1 MAKICVNLQA
11 FQTYWNIL
19 NAFMEKAYKVCNP
32 YLSTKFYQEL
42 CVIFNAKYKNGKK
55 QNNLIARKTSH

>member
-1 MAKICVNLQA
+1 
-11 FQTYWNIL
+11 
-19 NAFMEKAYKVCNP
+19 MEKAYKVYNP

-55 QNNLIARKTSH
+55 QNNLIARKTSHWMTSDVRQAQAK